1 MEQSVSSDAEAT
13 TNKAEGIAQPTL
25 EQEQM
30 KAEWLSFRLADLD
43 YAVDIL
49 KVREI
54 RIWESCTRIPYAPDY
69 VDGLIN
75 LRGAI
80 VPIVDLRKRLGLDP
94 KPHDSE
100 TVILIMDVELVE
112 SSKTIGIIVD
122 AISDVIETDSSN
134 SQFSPEFDLSIDRE
148 FVAGIADD
156 GDHMVILL
164 NINTLLDLEL

>member
-1 MEQSVSSDAEAT
+1 M
-13 TNKAEGIAQPTL
+13 AQPTL

-43 YAVDIL
+43 LCCRYFESQRNSYL
-49 KVREI
+49 GI
-54 RIWESCTRIPYAPDY
+54 RTRIPYAPDY

-112 SSKTIGIIVD
+112 SVRPL
-122 AISDVIETDSSN
+122 ASSSMPFPMLLRPTAATAN
-134 SQFSPEFDLSIDRE
+134 SLRNLTYLSTANSLR
-148 FVAGIADD
+148 V
-156 GDHMVILL
+156 
-164 NINTLLDLEL
+164 

>member
-1 MEQSVSSDAEAT
+1 MTQSMSSEALT
-13 TNKAEGIAQPTL
+13 HIGKAENEHYSAL
-25 EQEQM
+25 EKEQI
-30 KAEWLSFRLADLD
+30 KSEWLSFRLDGLD

-54 RIWESCTRIPYAPDY
+54 RIWEPCTRIPYAPDY

-80 VPIVDLRKRLGLDP
+80 VPVVDLRKRLGLDP
-94 KPHDSE
+94 KPHDFE
-100 TVILIMDVELVE
+100 TVILIMDVEFVE
-112 SSKTIGIIVD
+112 SNKTIGIVVD
-122 AISDVIETDSSN
+122 AISEVVETDSNN
-134 SQFSPEFDLSIDRE
+134 SQFSPEFNLAINRE

-164 NINTLLDLEL
+164 NINTLLNLEL

>member
-1 MEQSVSSDAEAT
+1 MEQSVSSDADTVANT
-13 TNKAEGIAQPTL
+13 AEGLAKAAP
-25 EQEQM
+25 EQDQM

-69 VDGLIN
+69 VVGLIN

-100 TVILIMDVELVE
+100 TVILIMDVELAE
-112 SSKTIGIIVD
+112 SGKTIGIIVD
-122 AISDVIETDSSN
+122 AISEVVETDSNN

>member
-1 MEQSVSSDAEAT
+1 MEQQISSQAEPSNADAL
-13 TNKAEGIAQPTL
+13 AQSAL
-25 EQEQM
+25 EKEQM

-80 VPIVDLRKRLGLDP
+80 VPIVDLRLRLGLDP

-122 AISDVIETDSSN
+122 AISEVVETDSNN
-134 SQFSPEFDLSIDRE
+134 SQFSPEFD
-148 FVAGIADD
+148 
-156 GDHMVILL
+156 
-164 NINTLLDLEL
+164 

>member
-1 MEQSVSSDAEAT
+1 MTSTSTANLTPQQNHTDPFTES
-13 TNKAEGIAQPTL
+13 GAQ
-25 EQEQM
+25 QESA

-80 VPIVDLRKRLGLDP
+80 VPIVDLRKRLGLDH
-94 KPHDSE
+94 KSHDSE
-100 TVILIMDVELVE
+100 TVILIMDVALATAN
-112 SSKTIGIIVD
+112 KTIGIVVD
-122 AISDVIETDSSN
+122 AISEVVETDSNN
-134 SQFSPEFDLSIDRE
+134 SQFSLEFDLAIDRE

-164 NINTLLDLEL
+164 NTNTLLDLEL